1 MPFGPER
8 AWLVLPASEP
18 ARVAERLRLRTV
30 LPANWLAGLEETGR
44 VGVFVSPAARGSTWV
59 VGADLRP
66 GAVLGIEALAE
77 LVTSLSREHG
87 RAVWCV
93 GDDRTDTH
101 GWIVAERGEL
111 RRGYL
116 YDGERG
122 HVFWQGELTAVE
134 RELGCFV
141 DDERDRSDDEDK
153 WWPDSRVVL
162 AVAARFGV
170 DPRGLVGA
178 VASGVG
184 VVGRL

>member
-1 MPFGPER
+1 VPFGPER
-8 AWLVLPASEP
+8 AWLALPASEP

-30 LPANWLAGLEETGR
+30 LPANWLAGLAETDTA
-44 VGVFVSPAARGSTWV
+44 GVFVSPAVRGTTWV

-66 GAVLGIEALAE
+66 GVVLGIEALAE
-77 LVTSLSREHG
+77 LVTTLSRDHG

-101 GWIVAERGEL
+101 GWLLAERGEL
-111 RRGYL
+111 QRGYL

-122 HVFWQGELTAVE
+122 HVFWHGELTAAEVD
-134 RELGCFV
+134 LGCFV
-141 DDERDRSDDEDK
+141 DDPRDRSDDDDK
-153 WWPDSRVVL
+153 WWPDARVVL
-162 AVAARFGV
+162 ALAERFGA

-178 VASGVG
+178 AAGGVG